1 MSDELKQ
8 VARGFRS
15 RVDTFTVYDVNGY
28 RFRTRS
34 YEESRP
40 TRKTTCTGVR
50 TPGIN
55 NLDYYGIVEEIYEL
69 HFEGTKQLKPVVF
82 KCHWFDPN
90 TARRADDIGQVEI
103 RQDSVYTGEDV
114 YIVAQQATQ
123 VYYLPWAC
131 QKDESLKGWYLVH
144 LVSPRGKAPV
154 PNDDDYNFDLTAD
167 SGEFYQPEGL
177 KGRLSIDI
185 DSLMGM
191 EVDNDIDEDEGEV
204 VQDPKDIMMLERWR
218 ARRDRVVQD
227 DGGGED
233 SGDDEDLDFDNID
246 SDDDN
251 SDDEE
256 ATTIVR
262 GDKF

>member
-15 RVDTFTVYDVNGY
+15 RVETFTVYDVNGY

-40 TRKTTCTGVR
+40 TQKTTCTGVH

-55 NLDYYGIVEEIYEL
+55 NLGYYGIVEEIYEL

-90 TARRADDIGQVEI
+90 KTRRADDIGQVEI

-123 VYYLPWAC
+123 VYYLIP
-131 QKDESLKGWYLVH
+131 
-144 LVSPRGKAPV
+144 
-154 PNDDDYNFDLTAD
+154 
-167 SGEFYQPEGL
+167 
-177 KGRLSIDI
+177 
-185 DSLMGM
+185 
-191 EVDNDIDEDEGEV
+191 
-204 VQDPKDIMMLERWR
+204 ML
-218 ARRDRVVQD
+218 
-227 DGGGED
+227 
-233 SGDDEDLDFDNID
+233 N
-246 SDDDN
+246 
-251 SDDEE
+251 
-256 ATTIVR
+256 
-262 GDKF
+262 